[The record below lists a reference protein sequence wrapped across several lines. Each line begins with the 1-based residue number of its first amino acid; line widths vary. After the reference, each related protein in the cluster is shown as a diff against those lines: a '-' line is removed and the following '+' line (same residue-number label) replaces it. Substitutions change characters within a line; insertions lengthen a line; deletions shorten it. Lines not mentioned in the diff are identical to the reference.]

1 MGDEQVFLNAIKANP
16 DDEASRLV
24 YADWLEEQG
33 DPRADFLRLHL
44 ALTAAAPD
52 HPERVAGE
60 QELSQLRK
68 GCDTAWLAV
77 IEPERVPLPDDP
89 SGGRGCKCLYAGGP
103 ERRKRSLPFFHREAQ
118 DTECD
123 AWKRL
128 LDLVEEA
135 TADGRE
141 EFAPLRGL
149 SPSERSQILTLPP
162 TIAKLK
168 AVKTFNLYGS
178 YLVRIPPEIGEM
190 TALKEFV
197 PYTSYRLH
205 WFPYEITR
213 CRGLR
218 SSTVSTRALY
228 GNYKYRPPF
237 PRLHTGAATA
247 PGRAEP
253 SRLPLK
259 PQGVGTRPCSVCGS
273 PFEDNRR
280 YRVWVS
286 LRVATDVLPLLVNAC
301 SDDCIRKLPPSPE
314 GCVQTPHRGGLR
326 VQQPPA
332 QYRSERPTCRQV
344 PRVDEELQAS
354 HVPPAHAPLGARA
367 I

>member
-1 MGDEQVFLNAIKANP
+1 MGDEHAFLNAIRASP
-16 DDEASRLV
+16 GDEALRLV
-24 YADWLEEQG
+24 YADWLEERS

-52 HPERVAGE
+52 HLERVAGE
-60 QELSQLRK
+60 HELSRLRK
-68 GCDTAWLAV
+68 GCDAAWLAV
-77 IEPERVPLPDDP
+77 IEPERVPLADDP
-89 SGGRGCKCLYAGGP
+89 SGGRGCRCFDMGGP
-103 ERRKRSLPFFHREAQ
+103 KRQKRSLPYFHLETQ

-135 TADGRE
+135 AADGRE

-149 SPSERSQILTLPP
+149 SPGDRSQILTLPP

-168 AVKTFNLYGS
+168 AVKAFNLYGS
-178 YLVRIPPEIGEM
+178 SLVRIPPEVEEM
-190 TALKEFV
+190 TALEQFV

-218 SSTVSTRALY
+218 RSTVSTRALY
-228 GNYKYRPPF
+228 GNYKFRPPF

-253 SRLPLK
+253 GRLPLK
-259 PQGVGTRPCSVCGS
+259 RPGSMTRPCSVCGS
-273 PFEDNRR
+273 PFEDRR
-280 YRVWVS
+280 LYRVWVS
-286 LRVATDVLPLLVNAC
+286 LGVATDVLPLLVNAC
-301 SDDCIRKLPPSPE
+301 SEECLRKLPPPPE
-314 GCVQTPHRGGLR
+314 GYVPTPHRGGLR

-332 QYRSERPTCRQV
+332 GY
-344 PRVDEELQAS
+344 
-354 HVPPAHAPLGARA
+354 G
-367 I
+367 